1 MDTSHHDA
9 LWREFPKT
17 LPEFERRFPDEAS
30 ARAYFSLL
38 RWNGEPACARCESTN
53 VREMKGRAQHECRNC
68 GHQTS
73 LTSGTVLEGTRKPI
87 KLWLRAAFEMSVRRT
102 GISAKDLQRIMG
114 FGSYETAW
122 TWLHKIR
129 HGLARE
135 KRAAL
140 DGELQIDECFIG
152 GKGSEK
158 AMVFVGAEV
167 GGRIRMAH
175 APMKDE
181 KTMKT
186 FVDGNIAGSARI
198 TSDGLATYNE
208 AVLGQRA
215 HEMVVQTPEERAT
228 DDALQ
233 SCHWA
238 TSLGKRWLMG
248 THHGAVR
255 PKHLQAYLD
264 EHVFRYNRRTTK
276 GVARIAAR
284 AIEGMAVSKP
294 LTMRMLV
301 RETRE
306 CRLFA

>member
-1 MDTSHHDA
+1 MDNSHHDA

-17 LPEFERRFPDEAS
+17 LPEFEKRFPDEES
-30 ARAYFSLL
+30 ARAYFALL
-38 RWNGEPACARCESTN
+38 RWNGRPCCARCESAR
-53 VREMKGRAQHECRNC
+53 VREIKSRRLFECADC

-73 LTSGTVLEGTRKPI
+73 LTSGTVLEGTRKSI

-135 KRAAL
+135 KRAPL
-140 DGELQIDECFIG
+140 DGELQIDESFIG
-152 GKGSEK
+152 GKSAEK
-158 AMVFVGAEV
+158 AMVFIAAEL

-175 APMKDE
+175 APNKNE

-186 FVDGNIAGSARI
+186 FVDAHIAGSAKV
-198 TSDGLATYNE
+198 TTDGLATYNE
-208 AVLGQRA
+208 AVLGPRA
-215 HEMVVQTPEERAT
+215 HEMVVQKPEEREAA
-228 DDALQ
+228 DALQ
-233 SCHWA
+233 SCHFA
-238 TSLGKRWLMG
+238 ASLAKRWLMG

-255 PKHLQAYLD
+255 KKHLQAYLD
-264 EHVFRYNRRTTK
+264 EHTFRYNRRKTL

-284 AIEGMAVSKP
+284 AIEGMAVSAP
-294 LTMRMLV
+294 LTMRQIV
-301 RETRE
+301 RETKE
-306 CRLFA
+306 CRHFA

>member
-1 MDTSHHDA
+1 MDNSHHDA
-9 LWREFPKT
+9 LWRDFPKT
-17 LPEFERRFPDEAS
+17 LPEFEKRFPDEDT
-30 ARAYFSLL
+30 ARAYFALL
-38 RWNGEPACARCESTN
+38 RWNGQPCCARCESTR
-53 VREMKGRAQHECRNC
+53 VREIKSRARYDCADC

-87 KLWLRAAFEMSVRRT
+87 RLWLRAAFEMSVRRT

-135 KRAAL
+135 KRATL

-158 AMVFVGAEV
+158 AMVFVGAEM

-175 APMKDE
+175 APSKDE
-181 KTMKT
+181 KTMKV
-186 FVDGNIAGSARI
+186 FVDGNIAGTARI
-198 TSDGLATYNE
+198 TSDGLATYNA
-208 AVLGQRA
+208 AVLGARA
-215 HEMVVQTPEERAT
+215 HEMVVQTPEERAE

-248 THHGAVR
+248 THHGAVSK
-255 PKHLQAYLD
+255 KHLQAYLD
-264 EHVFRYNRRTTK
+264 EHVFRYNRRATK

-284 AIEGMAVSKP
+284 AIEGLAISKP
-294 LTMRMLV
+294 LTMRRLV
-301 RETRE
+301 DETKE
-306 CRLFA
+306 CRIFA